1 MRWYMRGV
9 KLARGGG
16 VTIPRRLYRLAIRP
30 SLKLRPLHCWI
41 APENVINKTVNVV
54 NMTVNFVNE
63 TVNVVNK
70 TVNVVNRTL
79 NVVK

>member
-9 KLARGGG
+9 KLARRGG

-30 SLKLRPLHCWI
+30 SLKLRPLHSWI
-41 APENVINKTVNVV
+41 APVNVVNKTVNVI
-54 NMTVNFVNE
+54 NMTVNVVNE

-70 TVNVVNRTL
+70 TVNAINKTV